1 MTPAR
6 KKRPPRPE
14 WAVRI
19 ERFRK
24 NELRITGTAF
34 GKALG
39 VSAMAVSRWEN
50 GDNEPAGDCYAKMGN
65 MAPAVNTRLY
75 FWQRAGIDIEILSS
89 TTIPSSRPSARR
101 SPSKR
106 PQKT

>member
-1 MTPAR
+1 MTPTR

-19 ERFRK
+19 ERLRK
-24 NELRITGTAF
+24 NELRITGAVF

-39 VSAMAVSRWEN
+39 VSAMAVSYWEN
-50 GDNEPAGDCYAKMGN
+50 GDNQPSGDHYAKMGN
-65 MAPAVNTRLY
+65 MAPTPSTRLY
-75 FWQRAGIDIEILSS
+75 FWQRAGIDIDVLSS
-89 TTIPSSRPSARR
+89 TPIPSSGRPARK
-101 SPSKR
+101 SPTKR

>member
-34 GKALG
+34 GKVLG

-50 GDNEPAGDCYAKMGN
+50 GDNEPPGECYAKMGN

-75 FWQRAGIDIEILSS
+75 FWQRAGIDIEVLSS
-89 TTIPSSRPSARR
+89 TEVPSSGRPALK

>member
-1 MTPAR
+1 MTPIR
-6 KKRPPRPE
+6 KQRPPRPE

-19 ERFRK
+19 ERLRK
-24 NELRITGTAF
+24 NELRITGAVF

-39 VSAMAVSRWEN
+39 VSAMAVSHWEN
-50 GDNEPAGDCYAKMGN
+50 GDNEPSGDHYAKMGN
-65 MAPAVNTRLY
+65 MAPAPNTRLY
-75 FWQRAGIDIEILSS
+75 FWQKAGIDIEVLSS
-89 TTIPSSRPSARR
+89 TEVPRSGRPALK

>member
-6 KKRPPRPE
+6 KKRLPRPE

-65 MAPAVNTRLY
+65 IAPAANTRLY
-75 FWQRAGIDIEILSS
+75 FWQRAGIDIEVLSS
-89 TTIPSSRPSARR
+89 TAVPSSGRPARK
-101 SPSKR
+101 SPSKT

>member
-6 KKRPPRPE
+6 KKRLPRPE

-19 ERFRK
+19 ERLRK
-24 NELRITGTAF
+24 SELRITGTVF

-50 GDNEPAGDCYAKMGN
+50 GDNEPPGGCYAKMGN
-65 MAPAVNTRLY
+65 MAPTPNTRLY
-75 FWQRAGIDIEILSS
+75 FWQKAGIDIEVLNG
-89 TTIPSSRPSARR
+89 TAATSRRPARKLPTKKPPR
-101 SPSKR
+101 
-106 PQKT
+106 T

>member
-6 KKRPPRPE
+6 KKRLPRPE

-19 ERFRK
+19 ERLRK
-24 NELRITGTAF
+24 NELRITGTVF

-50 GDNEPAGDCYAKMGN
+50 GDNEPPGECYAKMGN
-65 MAPAVNTRLY
+65 MAPAPNTRLY
-75 FWQRAGIDIEILSS
+75 FWQKAGIDIEVLNS
-89 TTIPSSRPSARR
+89 TAVASSRRPARK

>member
-1 MTPAR
+1 MTPTR
-6 KKRPPRPE
+6 KRRSPRPE

-19 ERFRK
+19 ERLRK

-50 GDNEPAGDCYAKMGN
+50 GDNEPPGNCYAKMGN
-65 MAPAVNTRLY
+65 MSPAANTRLY
-75 FWQRAGIDIEILSS
+75 FWQRAGIDIEVLSN
-89 TTIPSSRPSARR
+89 TAVPSEWRPMDNPPNKR
-101 SPSKR
+101 SPKI
-106 PQKT
+106 